1 MLELKLDTEED
12 DEDVFLRSVSRLF
25 SETGGFTPDRL
36 LRLFAGRPS
45 VRFPKKLELREES
58 LMSEATL
65 AESE

>member
-36 LRLFAGRPS
+36 LRL
-45 VRFPKKLELREES
+45 S
-58 LMSEATL
+58 LTS
-65 AESE
+65 